1 MTDQGFSGKSK
12 VTMMGTCRFSLEYE
26 DGMTHEIEIQI
37 HFSPAIT
44 TILKL
49 KEPRQGR
56 NLCLIQHDQM
66 ILTLGA
72 GKYSKHLMLKRRTTA
87 NSSKVGS
94 KILNLENTFKR

>member
-1 MTDQGFSGKSK
+1 MKASKMTDQGFSGKSK
-12 VTMMGTCRFSLEYE
+12 VSMMGTCRFSLEYE

-56 NLCLIQHDQM
+56 NLCLN
-66 ILTLGA
+66 
-72 GKYSKHLMLKRRTTA
+72 TTRP
-87 NSSKVGS
+87 NDTHFGS
-94 KILNLENTFKR
+94 WKIFKTSYA